1 MYVHLSQLV
10 TSAFLN
16 KNDKWTEQHMMS
28 ELIKYGLENILIGI
42 NSITNIAVIFV
53 TTAVL

>member
-16 KNDKWTEQHMMS
+16 KNDKWTEQHMMAT
-28 ELIKYGLENILIGI
+28 LIKHGLENILIGI
-42 NSITNIAVIFV
+42 NSITDIAVTFV
-53 TTAVL
+53 STAVL